1 MKVRQKD
8 TGFTLIELMVV
19 VGVVGLVAVTA
30 TSIFFT
36 VSRSQRQ
43 SELVEEMKQDGNFSL
58 TIMSKMIR
66 QAVSIDCPSN
76 HEISLTSPDGN
87 DTSFV
92 CDSLTDSIASSS
104 ANSVNLIEAPGNYE
118 INCDNFVSCGS
129 SEVEIDFQLES
140 GTESTALP
148 YQQSTLD
155 FNTTVAPRNLR

>member
-19 VGVVGLVAVTA
+19 VGVVGLVAVAA

-36 VSRSQRQ
+36 VSRSQRR
-43 SELVEEMKQDGNFSL
+43 SEIVEEMKQDGNFTL
-58 TIMSKMIR
+58 TITGKMIR
-66 QAVSIDCPSN
+66 QAVSIDCPSDN
-76 HEISLTSPDGN
+76 EISLTSPDGN
-87 DTSFV
+87 QTSFK
-92 CDSLTDSIASSS
+92 CETDSIASSS
-104 ANSVNLIEAPGNYE
+104 ANRVVLIEAPVNYE
-118 INCDNFVSCGS
+118 INCDNFVTCRS